1 MTLEKLLLDLTAALQ
16 ENTATLRALSGNT
29 KAAAAT
35 PRKSDDKPADKPADK
50 SADKSAD
57 KPGRGP
63 GRPPKA
69 KSASDMADAAKKFA
83 ESAEDREDEFQ
94 DRRTFLAEVAEKFG
108 ASKFSAIS
116 DAKDQAAALA
126 MLEEWQ
132 PEDGGKGDADY

>member
-1 MTLEKLLLDLTAALQ
+1 MSLEKLLLDLTAALQ

-29 KAAAAT
+29 KAAAST
-35 PRKSDDKPADKPADK
+35 PRKPDDKPADKA
-50 SADKSAD
+50 AD
-57 KPGRGP
+57 KPARGP

-69 KSASDMADAAKKFA
+69 KSAADMADSAKKFA

-94 DRRTFLAEVAEKFG
+94 DRRAFLAEVAEKFG

-132 PEDGGKGDADY
+132 PEDGGEGDADY

>member
-1 MTLEKLLLDLTAALQ
+1 MSLEKLISDLTAALQ

-29 KAAAAT
+29 KAAVST
-35 PRKSDDKPADKPADK
+35 PRKSEDKPADKPADK
-50 SADKSAD
+50 AAD

-94 DRRTFLAEVAEKFG
+94 DRRAFLAEVAEKFG

-132 PEDGGKGDADY
+132 PEDGGEGDADY

>member
-1 MTLEKLLLDLTAALQ
+1 MSLENLLSRLIDALQ
-16 ENTATLRALSGNT
+16 ENTATLLALSGNT
-29 KAAAAT
+29 KAAASA
-35 PRKSDDKPADKPADK
+35 PRKSDDKP
-50 SADKSAD
+50 AD

-94 DRRTFLAEVAEKFG
+94 DRRAFLAEVAEKFG

>member
-35 PRKSDDKPADKPADK
+35 PRKAEDTPADK

-94 DRRTFLAEVAEKFG
+94 DRRAFLAEVAEKFG

-132 PEDGGKGDADY
+132 PEDGGEGDADY